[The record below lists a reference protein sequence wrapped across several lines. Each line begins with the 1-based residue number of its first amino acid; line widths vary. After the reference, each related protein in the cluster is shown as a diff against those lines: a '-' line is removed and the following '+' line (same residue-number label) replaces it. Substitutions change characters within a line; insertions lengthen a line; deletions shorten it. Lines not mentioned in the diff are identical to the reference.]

1 MEASPAATI
10 SVSFQT
16 FKTFFQ
22 TEWYPLSLDDPSPWP
37 FSEWSCPSSIAC
49 GWLELRLAEMIR
61 EPLKSPW
68 TIASLFCFTILG
80 IKRVMAVADL
90 GEICVCYE
98 QINGAVMN
106 PNQSLRLPLVVTG
119 LWQAW
124 RPDKAY
130 RKLEEA
136 RKGGRTWKVP
146 RRSQGIDR
154 IGRIGQRSRWLD
166 SGAWVPRSTAPSGV
180 ECPGQRP
187 WMEMETM
194 RQLRQ
199 FSYDYYW
206 LLKLLENESTWHVM
220 NCNQETWL

>member
-1 MEASPAATI
+1 MVPA
-10 SVSFQT
+10 Q
-16 FKTFFQ
+16 
-22 TEWYPLSLDDPSPWP
+22 PGRP
-37 FSEWSCPSSIAC
+37 FSLAIFGMELSIFDRV
-49 GWLELRLAEMIR
+49 RLVGAQTCR
-61 EPLKSPW
+61 NDQKCLALHGASGSPW

-136 RKGGRTWKVP
+136 RKDGRTWKVP
-146 RRSQGIDR
+146 RRSQGIDRIGR

-166 SGAWVPRSTAPSGV
+166 SGAWVPRSTARSSV

-194 RQLRQ
+194 RQ

-206 LLKLLENESTWHVM
+206 LLKLLENEWTWHVM